1 MPCPG
6 YTLED
11 YQGEHPYPTP
21 HTPQPGG
28 TQGGSTLLRAFTPLA
43 HAKYSF
49 AACTT
54 FTLTS

>member
-1 MPCPG
+1 MQYPG

-11 YQGEHPYPTP
+11 YQGEEYAPTP
-21 HTPQPGG
+21 HTPQEG
-28 TQGGSTLLRAFTPLA
+28 TTPGGSTLLRAFTPLA